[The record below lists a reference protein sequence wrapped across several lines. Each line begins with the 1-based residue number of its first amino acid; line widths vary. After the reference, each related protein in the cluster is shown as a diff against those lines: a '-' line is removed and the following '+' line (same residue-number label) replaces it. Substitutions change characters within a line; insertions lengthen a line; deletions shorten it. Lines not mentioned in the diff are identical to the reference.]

1 MKQNDPTIKFS
12 HFISVLFYLFFI
24 IQCRSNDNSKRYE
37 KYIDAKTITQ
47 KIEIGQSLSQKEKQ
61 CIDEILKII
70 HNQNEKENKQSKE
83 KFEKAIR
90 WAEEQN
96 YEHLKIWLQVQYAQY
111 LYQFRNMPQS
121 LPIVIR
127 LSDEINKIPEEDLI
141 HPEESFRFIGYYL
154 STIQQHQKSI
164 HFLKQSVKNTMD
176 QNLLAA
182 LYDNIGIGHLRLK
195 NYKEAEKHFS
205 QALEIAER
213 QRDTIRI
220 AKIYGNQALLYWE
233 LKQGNKAIGLL
244 LKDIEFSKKENA
256 LQNQMFAQIAL
267 GKIYWQ
273 QNNPEQAEKILKEAY
288 NIALS
293 KDTYKSSELEILK
306 ILTPIAI
313 LKNDI
318 EQEITWRRKIDHLE
332 KILKNYDGPETIEY
346 AKYNAQIAA
355 INHEKEKEEAK
366 IKVSQYKN
374 NFLIALL
381 LFSIIGGVLL
391 LQAINKKLK
400 AEKAEHQNWMLHS
413 EIEKIKSENKLKET
427 QHSIDSYKQY
437 LKEKNQQIEKLNAEL
452 LQLEKSKSVKN
463 IEKIADV
470 RNMLDSHLM
479 TDENWFKFKDTFILA
494 YPEYYSYLTENFD
507 ELTESNMRLIILLKL
522 GIPPIEI
529 THLLGISTEAIKK
542 AKQRLKKKL
551 GQKYESLFANENP

>member
-164 HFLKQSVKNTMD
+164 HFLKQSVKNTTD

>member
-61 CIDEILKII
+61 CVDEILKII

-164 HFLKQSVKNTMD
+164 HFLKQSVKNTTD

-244 LKDIEFSKKENA
+244 LKDIEFSKKGNA

-273 QNNPEQAEKILKEAY
+273 QNKPEQSEKTLKEAY

-413 EIEKIKSENKLKET
+413 EIEKIISENKLKET

-470 RNMLDSHLM
+470 RKMLDSHLM
-479 TDENWFKFKDTFILA
+479 TDENWFKFKDAFILA

-522 GIPPIEI
+522 AIPPKEI